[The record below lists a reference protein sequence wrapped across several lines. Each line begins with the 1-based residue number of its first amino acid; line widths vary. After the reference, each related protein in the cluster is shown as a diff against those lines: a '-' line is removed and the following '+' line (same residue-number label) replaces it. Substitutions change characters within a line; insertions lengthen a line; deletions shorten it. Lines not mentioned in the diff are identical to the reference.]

1 MKKYKSLNMKK
12 FYLVL
17 MVLFT
22 SVLGLKAQDG
32 GVSIGKGDVAAYDKA
47 VLDVFSKNKGVLIP
61 RMTTTER
68 LAIFDSDD
76 FNATGLIVY
85 DTDTNR
91 FYYWEGDKWNAVV
104 SSGDGSS
111 FSINDFTY
119 VADTLKLS
127 TSDGDYSVYINT
139 SILNMGPTLPATANE
154 GETFYNETDNMLYIY
169 NGGAWMPI
177 TAKETITTLLDNNDG
192 TYTYTN
198 EIGQDS
204 IIDVVGDIALYGD
217 TLLSNDTFLTRIVD
231 TLLTDTSFV
240 FGMRDTLL
248 GDTVFMNSVSEEV
261 LKDTSFIAG
270 LTDTLL
276 SDTTFISGMKDTLL
290 MDSKFTDG
298 LLDSI
303 LSSVENVNQMSDT
316 LFNNQNFIDSLTRV
330 IRDSQSVTEIVKY
343 SEALYVY
350 ENELGEFDTIDVVGD
365 IALYGDT
372 LLSNDTF
379 LTRIVDSLLTDT
391 SFVFGMRDTLLGD
404 TVFMNSVSEEVLKDT
419 SFIAGLTDTLLSD
432 TTFISGIKD
441 TLLMDSKFTD
451 GLLDSILSSVENVN
465 QMSDTLFNNQN
476 FIDSLTSV
484 IRDSQY
490 IASFDSIGNSVYKF
504 ESGIPGDS
512 MKFRIVS
519 DSAGNL
525 IDINSDGGAYLSVDS
540 VVTAMGYDTI
550 LTVYS
555 AEYAGAVLD
564 TGDVGISHL
573 GEMTSGNTGDI
584 TTDAYD
590 YMNYYEWAT
599 TENSLQTYQVILRAK
614 LPSNFVKWNDASGV
628 DPVSV
633 SYQTEGSSPEV
644 SIVMRN
650 ITKNSSTTAFGGAS
664 ATWAEGTVTPATAD
678 ADDFIL
684 FIITLTAVGDGVDFV
699 DIARV
704 GDITLNYIIEK

>member
-231 TLLTDTSFV
+231 
-240 FGMRDTLL
+240 
-248 GDTVFMNSVSEEV
+248 
-261 LKDTSFIAG
+261 
-270 LTDTLL
+270 
-276 SDTTFISGMKDTLL
+276 
-290 MDSKFTDG
+290 
-298 LLDSI
+298 
-303 LSSVENVNQMSDT
+303 
-316 LFNNQNFIDSLTRV
+316 
-330 IRDSQSVTEIVKY
+330 
-343 SEALYVY
+343 
-350 ENELGEFDTIDVVGD
+350 
-365 IALYGDT
+365 
-372 LLSNDTF
+372 
-379 LTRIVDSLLTDT
+379 SLLTDT

-476 FIDSLTSV
+476 FIDSLTRV